1 MQSSDATDSRSNSK
15 FCNYLSCFLK
25 LLDRRNA
32 LHIILS
38 TPTLPNMAFVCKTN
52 QITTTHQNNLSG
64 DHTWF
69 FFIPFHFISTVDI
82 SGLSRGYQQGDYF
95 KPHTDGSWSGS
106 RITSKGFQSDA
117 YGDRHSQL
125 TFLIL
130 LTDSWLG
137 KNGEGSRELLV

>member
-15 FCNYLSCFLK
+15 SCTKVVLFSYLIDAMPFKSFFPRWHRLTWPLFARLDSRIWMTMRIKSPQLTETIYQEIWDSIFC
-25 LLDRRNA
+25 
-32 LHIILS
+32 
-38 TPTLPNMAFVCKTN
+38 
-52 QITTTHQNNLSG
+52 
-64 DHTWF
+64 
-69 FFIPFHFISTVDI
+69 FIPYDFISTTATGV
-82 SGLSRGYQQGDYF
+82 SQGYQQGDYF

-130 LTDSWLG
+130 LTDSWPG
-137 KNGEGSRELLV
+137 